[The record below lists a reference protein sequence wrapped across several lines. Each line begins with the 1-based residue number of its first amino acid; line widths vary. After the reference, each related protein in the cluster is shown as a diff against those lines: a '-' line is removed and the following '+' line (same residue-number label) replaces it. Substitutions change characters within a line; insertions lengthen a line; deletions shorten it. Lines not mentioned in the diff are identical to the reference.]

1 MKKVYIILGALFI
14 AMMIGG
20 FFSTSTLMAQESQ
33 FRAKFVE
40 FQRGEKLV
48 ALSSLVKQNKNTI
61 PQEIE
66 AIIQEAMQ
74 EGKNYNERMQLLDLA
89 SSIATMHVEWNG
101 GPQELISKVEQLQKA
116 EAKKKEE
123 AEKDIVALAKL
134 TQETE
139 NVPGNFLMT
148 LHQGDIEKKGL
159 KPVVYPHWVHR
170 PFFRCKVC
178 HEKIFLK
185 ERRANDITH
194 EKMARGQ
201 YCGTCHNGKMSF
213 ATEDEKSCNRCH
225 LFGLPEAKPLINM
238 SYYTPEKFK
247 EIASR
252 VGSQWIPEKLPQG
265 KLPKDKFGFINWVEL
280 DKLEAFKPKTSIN
293 GEDSDEGVRDT
304 YVLFE
309 MKSEFLDDVLFS
321 HKIHS
326 TWLNC
331 SLCHPKIFKPEAGAN
346 TVTMIEIKEGKSCG
360 RCHGRV
366 SFTPKDCMR
375 CHKHT
380 GEPPQGTVRRTA
392 VK

>member
-1 MKKVYIILGALFI
+1 MKKAYILSALLI
-14 AMMIGG
+14 VMMIGG
-20 FFSTSTLMAQESQ
+20 VYSTPTLMAQESQ
-33 FRAKFVE
+33 FRMKFVE
-40 FQRGEKLV
+40 FQGSEKL
-48 ALSSLVKQNKNTI
+48 AGLTFLVKQNKDII
-61 PQEIE
+61 PQEVE
-66 AIIQEAMQ
+66 AIVQEAMT
-74 EGKNYNERMQLLDLA
+74 EGRDYRERMHLLDLA
-89 SSIATMHVEWNG
+89 NSIATMHREWNG
-101 GPQELISKVEQLQKA
+101 GPQELVSKVELLQKR

-123 AEKDIVALAKL
+123 AEKGTVALAKL

-148 LHQGDIEKKGL
+148 LRQGELEKKGL
-159 KPVVYPHWVHR
+159 KPVIYPHWVHR

-178 HEKIFLK
+178 HEKIFIK

-194 EKMARGQ
+194 EKMAGGQ

-213 ATEDEKSCNRCH
+213 ATEDEKSCKRCH
-225 LFGLPEAKPLINM
+225 LFGLPEAKSIINM

-252 VGSQWIPEKLPQG
+252 VGSQWIPEKLPDG

-280 DKLEAFKPKTSIN
+280 DKLEAFKPMASIDS
-293 GEDSDEGVRDT
+293 EDRDEGVRDT

-309 MKSEFLDDVLFS
+309 VKSEFLDDVLFS

-326 TWLNC
+326 TWVNC
-331 SLCHPKIFKPEAGAN
+331 SICHPKIFKPEAGAN
-346 TVTMIEIKEGKSCG
+346 SVTMIEIKEGKSCG
-360 RCHGRV
+360 KCHGRV
-366 SFTPKDCMR
+366 SFTPKDCLR

-380 GEPPQGTVRRTA
+380 GEPPQGTVRRTV